1 MTWQLRFII
10 GQTSMTNPK
19 EDSKESSCDH
29 ELDVKKDM
37 SFIKVPTS
45 TKSQLREDGMG
56 WEYLHNQ

>member
-1 MTWQLRFII
+1 
-10 GQTSMTNPK
+10 MTNPK
-19 EDSKESSCDH
+19 QDSNEPSCDH

-37 SFIKVPTS
+37 SFLNVPTS

>member
-1 MTWQLRFII
+1 MTWRSSFTT

-19 EDSKESSCDH
+19 EDSNEPSCDH

>member
-1 MTWQLRFII
+1 M
-10 GQTSMTNPK
+10 SSPK

-37 SFIKVPTS
+37 SFINVPTS